1 MLRKK
6 HQKLIQYLQQ
16 TFIKYSKQ
24 IDINEDCDLTVLA
37 LFSKPTMA
45 VVYIIYSVDD
55 TLKVCCNTQVT
66 CSQFNTRYLSLA
78 LICWNVI
85 RCVHEHQLWTEVQ
98 TEVLDLNLLL
108 YAGHIFMSIDLAVL
122 CPCRVSVSLN
132 SNYLGTMHC

>member
-55 TLKVCCNTQVT
+55 TLKVCCNTRVT

-78 LICWNVI
+78 LIC
-85 RCVHEHQLWTEVQ
+85 
-98 TEVLDLNLLL
+98 
-108 YAGHIFMSIDLAVL
+108 
-122 CPCRVSVSLN
+122 
-132 SNYLGTMHC
+132 